1 MRGQSSRPWNRRFID
16 EREDVRERGCA
27 GFDLLTTKPEDH
39 DESNAP
45 ICVLSA
51 RSHDGMR
58 RRRVT
63 EPTGGRNNRGNDRR
77 RKADRGKTSSGV
89 GTTERGDSTASTTS
103 QTDETGTGASE
114 DSGAVETT
122 DIVLSRRKAFP
133 TAEGYG
139 AMATGGRGGTILYV
153 TTTEDTGEEGSLRW
167 ALQQDYPRIVYFLV
181 GGEFRIDSR
190 LTAYGDD
197 LTIAGETANDLG
209 GVNITIPD
217 DGADIDIRI
226 SMQNTIIRYIAAEG
240 GFASQDNGG
249 SLLIPFS
256 RSGSYNT
263 ILDHYTGGWANY
275 TGGGMVNI
283 DLDLE
288 RGGLTTTQHSL
299 LHEGSY
305 QQNTGG
311 GGGILASYTRQLYP
325 DDYERQL
332 EAWGAWDGFSNHHNA
347 FIGLTHRFFNTAGN
361 GETAD
366 QIYNNYIYGW
376 RNRMSTHYNG
386 NQPIDIHHNYY
397 EAAPYNADLDYGLMH
412 RFDYRE
418 VTNMIPPI
426 ETNANFYIAENLVV
440 DKDGSV
446 FHGIDDDDWA
456 MLATFDPDDP
466 QDVSDVARRF
476 EPAPPP
482 HDEMTI
488 HATEDVKEVVLANVG
503 AGVRFDENGTPY
515 NNRENDLRYI
525 TWAREGTG
533 PASVSTGFGDGGL
546 GDHASFVHP
555 AYDSQTRDR
564 RDLDEEGVPF
574 GWEPPGDVINDAG
587 YSRLELYLADIAG
600 DFHVLRAR
608 QGT

>member
-1 MRGQSSRPWNRRFID
+1 MQGPWQPTVSRPLPSLSLLFSLIVGCGGD
-16 EREDVRERGCA
+16 PASGDRE
-27 GFDLLTTKPEDH
+27 T
-39 DESNAP
+39 
-45 ICVLSA
+45 
-51 RSHDGMR
+51 
-58 RRRVT
+58 
-63 EPTGGRNNRGNDRR
+63 
-77 RKADRGKTSSGV
+77 GV
-89 GTTERGDSTASTTS
+89 GTETTGVEGATGGDVSDAGSTDGGGPTASTT
-103 QTDETGTGASE
+103 DEPKASTGASDE
-114 DSGAVETT
+114 SGASESD
-122 DIVLSRRKAFP
+122 DIVLTTRKAFP

-153 TTTEDTGEEGSLRW
+153 TTTDDTGEEGSLRW
-167 ALQQDYPRIVYFLV
+167 AIQQDFPRIVYFLV
-181 GGEFRIDSR
+181 GGEFRLESR
-190 LTAYGDD
+190 LTAFGDN

-217 DGADIDIRI
+217 DGANVDIRI
-226 SMQNTIIRYIAAEG
+226 SIQNMIVRYIAVEG

-249 SLLIPFS
+249 DLLIPFS

-275 TGGGMVNI
+275 TGGGMVQI
-283 DLDLE
+283 DLDLG
-288 RGGLTTTQHSL
+288 RGGLTTTQRSL
-299 LHEGSY
+299 LHEGSH

-311 GGGILASYTRQLYP
+311 SGGILASYTRQIYP
-325 DDYERQL
+325 DDYAQQL

-386 NQPIDIHHNYY
+386 NQPIDIRRNYY
-397 EAAPYNADLDYGLMH
+397 EAAPYNADLNYGLMH

-418 VTNMIPPI
+418 VTNMTPPI
-426 ETNANFYIAENLVV
+426 ETNANFYIAENLVI

-446 FHGIDDDDWA
+446 FHGVDDDDWV

-466 QDVSDVARRF
+466 RDVSDVARRL
-476 EPAPPP
+476 EPAPTP
-482 HDEMTI
+482 HGEMTL
-488 HATEDVKEVVLANVG
+488 HHTEDVKEVVLANVG

-525 TWAREGTG
+525 NWARDGTG
-533 PASVSTGFGDGGL
+533 PASVSTAFGDGGL

-555 AYDSQTRDR
+555 VYVSQTRDR
-564 RDLDEEGVPF
+564 GELDEEGVPF
-574 GWEPPGDVINDAG
+574 GWVPPDDVINDAG

-608 QGT
+608 QNR

>member
-1 MRGQSSRPWNRRFID
+1 MTDRALSSLCCWFALATACGGNESPA
-16 EREDVRERGCA
+16 ETAA
-27 GFDLLTTKPEDH
+27 GADTEVG
-39 DESNAP
+39 ESG
-45 ICVLSA
+45 
-51 RSHDGMR
+51 DGPGA
-58 RRRVT
+58 
-63 EPTGGRNNRGNDRR
+63 E
-77 RKADRGKTSSGV
+77 ASGT
-89 GTTERGDSTASTTS
+89 GTTAGAAATATATTDDTDSS
-103 QTDETGTGASE
+103 ETGASE
-114 DSGAVETT
+114 GSSEGETT
-122 DIVLSRRKAFP
+122 DIVLSQRKAFP

-139 AMATGGRGGTILYV
+139 AWATGGRDGTILYV

-167 ALQQDYPRIVYFLV
+167 ALQQDFPRIVYFLV
-181 GGEFRIDSR
+181 GGEFRIESR
-190 LTAYGDD
+190 LTAYGDN
-197 LTIAGETANDLG
+197 LTVAGETANDLG

-217 DGADIDIRI
+217 DGANVDIRI
-226 SMQNTIIRYIAAEG
+226 SMQNTIVRYIAAEG

-283 DLDLE
+283 DVDLG

-311 GGGILASYTRQLYP
+311 GGGILASYTRQIYP
-325 DDYERQL
+325 DDYDSQL

-397 EAAPYNADLDYGLMH
+397 EAAPYNADLNYALMH

-418 VTNMIPPI
+418 VTNMVPPI
-426 ETNANFYIAENLVV
+426 ETNANFYIAENLVI
-440 DKDGSV
+440 DKDGSE
-446 FHGIDDDDWA
+446 FHSVGDDDWA
-456 MLATFDPDDP
+456 MLSTFDPDDP
-466 QDVSDVARRF
+466 RDVSDVARRY
-476 EPAPPP
+476 EPAPSP
-482 HDEMTI
+482 DGGMTL
-488 HATEDVKEVVLANVG
+488 HATADVKDVVLANVG
-503 AGVRFDENGTPY
+503 AGMRFDADGTPH
-515 NNRENDLRYI
+515 NDRENDLRYI
-525 TWAREGTG
+525 RWARERTG
-533 PASVSTGFGDGGL
+533 PTEGSQGFGDGGL

-555 AYDSQTRDR
+555 VYVSETRDR
-564 RDLDEEGVPF
+564 STLDEDGVPF
-574 GWEPPGDVINDAG
+574 DWEPPEDVVNDAG
-587 YSRLELYLADIAG
+587 YSRLELYLADISG

-608 QGT
+608 QGM

>member
-1 MRGQSSRPWNRRFID
+1 MNTRTFSTLCCLF
-16 EREDVRERGCA
+16 VAVAGCGADPAEGAAEGALPATGAAADA
-27 GFDLLTTKPEDH
+27 GGEAAGDA
-39 DESNAP
+39 S
-45 ICVLSA
+45 
-51 RSHDGMR
+51 
-58 RRRVT
+58 
-63 EPTGGRNNRGNDRR
+63 TGGASGEATGGGESTETG
-77 RKADRGKTSSGV
+77 AD
-89 GTTERGDSTASTTS
+89 DSTGAAETDDVILST
-103 QTDETGTGASE
+103 
-114 DSGAVETT
+114 
-122 DIVLSRRKAFP
+122 RKAFP

-139 AMATGGRGGTILYV
+139 ARATGGRGGTILYV

-181 GGEFRIDSR
+181 GGEFRIQSR
-190 LTAYGDD
+190 LTASGDD

-217 DGADIDIRI
+217 DGADIDIRL
-226 SMQNTIIRYIAAEG
+226 SMENTIIRYIAAEG

-256 RSGSYNT
+256 RSGSYNS

-275 TGGGMVNI
+275 TGGGMVKI
-283 DLDLE
+283 DVDLG
-288 RGGLTTTQHSL
+288 RGGLSTTQHSL

-311 GGGILASYTRQLYP
+311 SGGILASYARQIHP
-325 DDYERQL
+325 DDDDAQL
-332 EAWGAWDGFSNHHNA
+332 STWGAWDGFSNHHNA

-366 QIYNNYIYGW
+366 QIYNNYVYGW

-397 EAAPYNADLDYGLMH
+397 EAAPYNADLNYGLMH
-412 RFDYRE
+412 RYDYRE
-418 VTNMIPPI
+418 ATNMVPPI

-446 FHGIDDDDWA
+446 FHDVGDDDWA
-456 MLATFDPDDP
+456 MLATFDPEDP
-466 QDVSDVARRF
+466 RDVSDVARRY
-476 EPAPPP
+476 EPAPTP
-482 HDEMTI
+482 HGEMTL
-488 HATEDVKEVVLANVG
+488 HATEDVKDVVLANVG
-503 AGVRFDENGTPY
+503 AGVRFTADGTPY
-515 NNRENDLRYI
+515 NDRENDLRYI

-533 PASVSTGFGDGGL
+533 PASTSQSFGDGGL

-555 AYDSQTRDR
+555 VYRSGTRDR
-564 RDLDEEGVPF
+564 RELDEEGVPH
-574 GWEPPGDVINDAG
+574 GWQPPADVINDAG
-587 YSRLELYLADIAG
+587 YSRLELYLAELAG

-608 QGT
+608 